1 MDLIKRTDY
10 ESQLLSEYM
19 QLDVKVDELG
29 NLLDKYL
36 DGTEEMPS
44 IHMYNLLHTQLVG
57 MSMYL
62 ASLKERLI
70 LEGITL
76 PGEQDILNIN

>member
-1 MDLIKRTDY
+1 MNSIKRTDY
-10 ESQLLSEYM
+10 ENQLLTEYI
-19 QLDVKVDELG
+19 QLDMKVDELG
-29 NLLDKYL
+29 TLLDNYL

-76 PGEQDILNIN
+76 PGEQDTLNIN

>member
-44 IHMYNLLHTQLVG
+44 IHIYIIYCIHN
-57 MSMYL
+57 
-62 ASLKERLI
+62 
-70 LEGITL
+70 
-76 PGEQDILNIN
+76 

>member
-1 MDLIKRTDY
+1 MDLINRTDY

-44 IHMYNLLHTQLVG
+44 IHMYNILHTQLVG

-70 LEGITL
+70 LEGITV
-76 PGEQDILNIN
+76 PGEQDKLNIN